1 MGKKL
6 LFIYNPH
13 AGMAKIRNNLIDIID
28 TFSKA
33 GYEVTV
39 CPTQKQGDAINW
51 TREKSGFF
59 DLVVCSGGDGTLDE
73 VVTGMLQRE
82 RRVPIGYVPAG
93 STNDF
98 AETLK
103 IPTDMLEAADVV
115 VDGRLFSCDMG
126 RFNYMSFVYVAAFG
140 IFTDVSYETKQDLK
154 NTFGHLAYLIE
165 AATRLPQ
172 IKSYH
177 MRVKWED
184 GDIEDDFLFGMIS
197 NSLSVGGIKYLTGP
211 DVVLDDGLFEVTLI
225 RTPKEVQDYTEIA
238 GSILTNSQS
247 SFVVNFKSKRIRF
260 ESLEEVPW
268 TLDGEFGG
276 RPRVAELENMH
287 KALQMVVSKDVE
299 LPCMKVAIPEKTE
312 EAVSGL

>member
-1 MGKKL
+1 MSKKM

-13 AGMAKIRNNLIDIID
+13 AGTAKIRNNLLDIID
-28 TFSKA
+28 IFAGA
-33 GYEVTV
+33 GYEITV
-39 CPTQKQGDAINW
+39 YPTQKQGDAIQW
-51 TREKSGFF
+51 TREKSGFY
-59 DLVVCSGGDGTLDE
+59 DLLVCSGGDGTLDE
-73 VVTGMLQRE
+73 VVAGMLQRDT
-82 RRVPIGYVPAG
+82 RIPIGYVPAG

-103 IPTDMLEAADVV
+103 SPSDMLEAANVAV
-115 VDGRLFSCDMG
+115 NGKLFSCDMG
-126 RFNYMSFVYVAAFG
+126 KFNYMSFVYVAAFG

-177 MRVKWED
+177 MKVSWDDQE
-184 GDIEDDFLFGMIS
+184 IEDDFLYGMIS

-225 RTPKEVQDYTEIA
+225 RMPKEVQDYTEIA
-238 GSILTNSQS
+238 GSILTNTQS
-247 SFVVNFKSKRIRF
+247 KFVVNFKASRIRF
-260 ESLEEVPW
+260 ESMEEVPW

-276 RPRVAELENMH
+276 RPKVVELENMH
-287 KALQMVVSKDVE
+287 RVLQMVVPNNAD
-299 LPCMKVAIPEKTE
+299 LPCMKVAIPEKE
-312 EAVSGL
+312 PELESGL

>member
-1 MGKKL
+1 MGKKM

-13 AGMAKIRNNLIDIID
+13 AGMAKIRECLLDMIDI
-28 TFSKA
+28 FSKA
-33 GYEVTV
+33 GYEVTA

-51 TREKSGFF
+51 TREKSRFY
-59 DLVVCSGGDGTLDE
+59 DLLVCSGGDGTLDE
-73 VVTGMLQRE
+73 VVTGMLQCEYRI
-82 RRVPIGYVPAG
+82 PIGYVPAG

-103 IPTDMLEAADVV
+103 IPSDMLEAANVAV
-115 VDGRLFSCDMG
+115 NGRLFSCDMG
-126 RFNYMSFVYVAAFG
+126 KFNYMSFVYVAAFG
-140 IFTDVSYETKQDLK
+140 LFTDVSYETKQDLK

-177 MRVKWED
+177 MKVSWDDQE
-184 GDIEDDFLFGMIS
+184 IEDDFLYGMIS

-225 RTPKEVQDYTEIA
+225 RMPKEVQDYTEIA
-238 GSILTNSQS
+238 ASILTNNQS
-247 SFVVNFKSKRIRF
+247 SFVINFKVDRIRF
-260 ESLEEVPW
+260 ESDEEVPW

-276 RPRVAELENMH
+276 RPKVVELQNMN
-287 KALQMVVSKDVE
+287 KVLQMVVPKNTD
-299 LPCMKVAIPEKTE
+299 LPCLE
-312 EAVSGL
+312 G

>member
-13 AGMAKIRNNLIDIID
+13 AGMAKIRNHLIDIID

-276 RPRVAELENMH
+276 RPRVVELENMH
-287 KALQMVVSKDVE
+287 KALQMIVPKDVE
-299 LPCMKVAIPEKTE
+299 LPCMKVAIPDKTE